1 MKNILF
7 PTDFSQNAD
16 NALNLAIDIAKKTNG
31 TLILFHAYSVQL
43 VDPNMPAEIYL
54 SAHQGE
60 DKSAKES
67 LGELRK
73 KIMDFNK
80 DDTGKNLFEVEAIVS
95 QGLVV
100 DEALSII
107 DEFNIDIVIMGTHGA
122 SGLTELILGSNTASL
137 IENSPV
143 PVLAIPQNV
152 KNKSIDNIVY
162 AYDDIKAN
170 MPSFQRL
177 LNFSEI
183 FNSEITL
190 LHIIE
195 TGKDTEEKNKKAFE
209 EIKNNIGSDKI
220 KLALVTEENVLEG
233 INEYINSNDVDV
245 LAMAIRKRSLLDKIF
260 SRSLTKKMAYHTK
273 IPLLALHKV

>member
-16 NALNLAIDIAKKTNG
+16 NALNFAVDIAKKTNG

-54 SAHQGE
+54 SAYQE
-60 DKSAKES
+60 EEKSAKEN
-67 LGELRK
+67 LEELRK
-73 KIMDFNK
+73 RILDCNK
-80 DDTGKNLFEVEAIVS
+80 DDTGKSLFEVEAIVS

-107 DEFNIDIVIMGTHGA
+107 DEFNIDIAILGTHGA

-137 IENSPV
+137 IEKSPV
-143 PVLAIPQNV
+143 PVLAIPQNALS
-152 KNKSIDNIVY
+152 KSIDNIVY

-177 LNFSEI
+177 LKFSEI
-183 FNSEITL
+183 YNSEITL

-195 TGKDTEEKNKKAFE
+195 AGNDTEEKNKKAFE
-209 EIKNNIGSDKI
+209 EIKNTIGSEKI

-233 INEYINSNDVDV
+233 INDYISSNDVDV
-245 LAMAIRKRSLLDKIF
+245 LAMAIKKRNLLDKIF
-260 SRSLTKKMAYHTK
+260 NRSLTKKMAYHTK